1 MDRIVED
8 EINALQKSS
17 NYDTGNMNTFRN
29 APHVKSYYNIVDRIA
44 EKLKTSL
51 EETRDAPK
59 IIKDEENLKQSR
71 NSSLNVRNA
80 TSTQIDLT
88 RNLRNGQTEMELDD

>member
-1 MDRIVED
+1 
-8 EINALQKSS
+8 
-17 NYDTGNMNTFRN
+17 MNTFRN

-59 IIKDEENLKQSR
+59 IIKDEENLK
-71 NSSLNVRNA
+71 
-80 TSTQIDLT
+80 
-88 RNLRNGQTEMELDD
+88 